1 MKKTKRKAVI
11 NLIIFFL
18 LLAGGI
24 YMAIAGVGQNES
36 GKTANVPLGLDLQG
50 GLSVTY
56 EIQDEKPTSDEIKA
70 TVDKLQRRVDA
81 YSSEGEVYQEG
92 NDRITVEIPLNTEK
106 VDAHDV
112 LDELG
117 QPGQL
122 LFLDSENYTI
132 WQQNQNN
139 GTNDAYEAVLTG
151 SDIKNAQAGVDD
163 SGTVKD
169 YVVQLQ
175 FTDEGAQKFATATAA
190 NIGKPIYIIYDG
202 AVASAPTVQSAIT
215 DGNAV
220 INKISS
226 YDEAESLAS
235 TIKIGALPLELKQIQ
250 YNIVGAKLGQKAV
263 STSLIAGAIGFG
275 LVCILMIVLYRFPGF
290 IASLALT
297 GYVVLMLLILSIR
310 HITLTLPGIAGII
323 LSIGMAVDANVIIFT
338 RIREEI
344 SAGSGVRAAVK
355 AGFSKA
361 LSAILDGNITTLIAT
376 VVLMILGSG
385 SIKGFAVTLM
395 LGIVLSMFTA
405 LFVTKMLL
413 NSFLE
418 LGVQNPKMYGKA
430 KEPKIHGY
438 VKNFKICGVAS
449 LIVIIAGLA
458 FLGVNHSRIGKS
470 LNYSLEF
477 TGGTS
482 TTATFAEDDVY
493 TLERAESEVAPA
505 IAETAGI
512 DAGTIQIQ
520 TVEGN
525 NQVIF
530 KTSEL
535 TEEQSAKI
543 DDLLKSQF
551 KATEVDNQSISST
564 ISGEMKKDAIVA
576 IAVSSVLMLLY
587 IAFRFSDVKFGVSAV
602 LALVHD
608 VLVVFAAYSIGTL
621 SVGNTFIAC
630 MLTIVGYSINATIII
645 FDRIRENMRTQDSK
659 ESLEELVNKSIGQT
673 FTRTIYTSLTT
684 FIMVFVLFVMG
695 VTSLKEFTFTL
706 MLGIVCGAYSSV
718 CITGALWYVMK
729 TGKNA
734 KVQAASVPA
743 KQVESVKTESSE
755 ESSSDGNVQKAAK
768 SKTKKNRKI

>member
-122 LFLDSENYTI
+122 LFLDSENYTM

-493 TLERAESEVAPA
+493 TLERAESEVAPV

-718 CITGALWYVMK
+718 CITGPLWYTMK
-729 TGKNA
+729 KKFSKKNA
-734 KVQAASVPA
+734 
-743 KQVESVKTESSE
+743 
-755 ESSSDGNVQKAAK
+755 
-768 SKTKKNRKI
+768 

>member
-24 YMAIAGVGQNES
+24 YMAIAGVGKNES

-56 EIQDEKPTSDEIKA
+56 EIQDEKPSKDEIDA
-70 TVDKLQRRVDA
+70 TVDKLQRRVDE

-92 NDRITVEIPLNTEK
+92 DDRITVEIPLNTEK

-112 LDELG
+112 LDQLG

-122 LFLDSENYTI
+122 LFLDSKNYTI

-175 FTDEGAQKFATATAA
+175 FTEEGAQKFATATAA

-202 AVASAPTVQSAIT
+202 KVASAPTVQSAIT

-220 INKISS
+220 INKISN
-226 YDEAESLAS
+226 YDEAENLAA

-263 STSLIAGAIGFG
+263 STSLIAGAVGFG

-290 IASLALT
+290 LASLALT

-344 SAGSGVRAAVK
+344 SAGSGVRVAVK

-376 VVLMILGSG
+376 VVLMLLGSG

-482 TTATFAEDDVY
+482 TTATFADDDIY

-505 IAETAGI
+505 IAEAVGI

-535 TEEQSAKI
+535 TEEQSAQV
-543 DDLLKSQF
+543 DDLLKSKF

-587 IAFRFSDVKFGVSAV
+587 IAFRFSDVKFGISAV

-659 ESLEELVNKSIGQT
+659 ESLEALVNKSIGQT

-718 CITGALWYVMK
+718 CITGPLWYTMK
-729 TGKNA
+729 KH
-734 KVQAASVPA
+734 
-743 KQVESVKTESSE
+743 
-755 ESSSDGNVQKAAK
+755 
-768 SKTKKNRKI
+768 TKKKA

>member
-493 TLERAESEVAPA
+493 TLERAESEVAPV

-645 FDRIRENMRTQDSK
+645 FDRIRENMRIQDSK

-718 CITGALWYVMK
+718 CITGPLWYTMK
-729 TGKNA
+729 KKFSKKNA
-734 KVQAASVPA
+734 
-743 KQVESVKTESSE
+743 
-755 ESSSDGNVQKAAK
+755 
-768 SKTKKNRKI
+768 

>member
-493 TLERAESEVAPA
+493 TLERAESEVAPV

-630 MLTIVGYSINATIII
+630 MLTIVGYSINATIVI
-645 FDRIRENMRTQDSK
+645 FDRVRENMQNMGRKETLDEVVNTSITQTLSR
-659 ESLEELVNKSIGQT
+659 SV
-673 FTRTIYTSLTT
+673 FTSLTT

-718 CITGALWYVMK
+718 CITGPLWYTMK
-729 TGKNA
+729 KKFSKKNA
-734 KVQAASVPA
+734 
-743 KQVESVKTESSE
+743 
-755 ESSSDGNVQKAAK
+755 
-768 SKTKKNRKI
+768 

>member
-1 MKKTKRKAVI
+1 MKERQKDEENKKKSSHQSDY
-11 NLIIFFL
+11 FL
-18 LLAGGI
+18 PASGWRI

-493 TLERAESEVAPA
+493 TLERAESEVAPV

-718 CITGALWYVMK
+718 CITGPLWYTMK
-729 TGKNA
+729 KKFSKKNA
-734 KVQAASVPA
+734 
-743 KQVESVKTESSE
+743 
-755 ESSSDGNVQKAAK
+755 
-768 SKTKKNRKI
+768 

>member
-56 EIQDEKPTSDEIKA
+56 EIQDEKPPSDEIKA

-376 VVLMILGSG
+376 IVLMILGSG

-493 TLERAESEVAPA
+493 TLERAESEVAPV

-718 CITGALWYVMK
+718 CITGPLWYTMK
-729 TGKNA
+729 KKFSKKNA
-734 KVQAASVPA
+734 
-743 KQVESVKTESSE
+743 
-755 ESSSDGNVQKAAK
+755 
-768 SKTKKNRKI
+768 

>member
-56 EIQDEKPTSDEIKA
+56 EIQDDKPTSDEIKA

-493 TLERAESEVAPA
+493 TLERAESEVAPV

-718 CITGALWYVMK
+718 CITGPLWYTMK
-729 TGKNA
+729 KKFSKKNA
-734 KVQAASVPA
+734 
-743 KQVESVKTESSE
+743 
-755 ESSSDGNVQKAAK
+755 
-768 SKTKKNRKI
+768 

>member
-235 TIKIGALPLELKQIQ
+235 TMKIGALPLELKQIQ

-493 TLERAESEVAPA
+493 TLERAESEVAPV

-718 CITGALWYVMK
+718 CITGPLWYTMK
-729 TGKNA
+729 KKFSKKNA
-734 KVQAASVPA
+734 
-743 KQVESVKTESSE
+743 
-755 ESSSDGNVQKAAK
+755 
-768 SKTKKNRKI
+768 

>member
-226 YDEAESLAS
+226 YDEAEILAS

-344 SAGSGVRAAVK
+344 SAGNGVRAAVK

-493 TLERAESEVAPA
+493 TLERAESEVAPV

-718 CITGALWYVMK
+718 CITGPLWYTMK
-729 TGKNA
+729 KKFSKKNA
-734 KVQAASVPA
+734 
-743 KQVESVKTESSE
+743 
-755 ESSSDGNVQKAAK
+755 
-768 SKTKKNRKI
+768 

>member
-24 YMAIAGVGQNES
+24 YMAIAGVGKNES

-56 EIQDEKPTSDEIKA
+56 EIQDEKPTSDEIDA

-106 VDAHDV
+106 VDAHEV

-132 WQQNQNN
+132 WQSNQTN
-139 GTNDAYEAVLTG
+139 GTSDAYEAVLTG

-263 STSLIAGAIGFG
+263 STSLIAGAIGFA
-275 LVCILMIVLYRFPGF
+275 LVCILMIALYRFPGF

-376 VVLMILGSG
+376 VVLMLLGSG

-405 LFVTKMLL
+405 LYVTKMLL

-430 KEPKIHGY
+430 KEPRIHGY

-449 LIVIIAGLA
+449 LLVIITGLA

-505 IAETAGI
+505 IAEAVGI
-512 DAGTIQIQ
+512 EAGTIQIQ

-535 TEEQSAKI
+535 TEEQSEKI
-543 DDLLKSQF
+543 DDMLKSQF
-551 KATEVDNQSISST
+551 NATEVDNQSISST
-564 ISGEMKKDAIVA
+564 ISGEMKKDAIIA

-645 FDRIRENMRTQDSK
+645 FDRIRENMHTQNSK
-659 ESLEELVNKSIGQT
+659 ESLEELINRSIGQT

-718 CITGALWYVMK
+718 CITGPLWYIMK
-729 TGKNA
+729 KKFAKKNA
-734 KVQAASVPA
+734 
-743 KQVESVKTESSE
+743 
-755 ESSSDGNVQKAAK
+755 
-768 SKTKKNRKI
+768 

>member
-220 INKISS
+220 INKISG

-493 TLERAESEVAPA
+493 TLERAESEVAPV

-718 CITGALWYVMK
+718 CITGPLWYTMK
-729 TGKNA
+729 KKFSKKNA
-734 KVQAASVPA
+734 
-743 KQVESVKTESSE
+743 
-755 ESSSDGNVQKAAK
+755 
-768 SKTKKNRKI
+768 

>member
-92 NDRITVEIPLNTEK
+92 DDRITVEIPLNTEK

-493 TLERAESEVAPA
+493 TLERAESEVAPV

-718 CITGALWYVMK
+718 CITGPLWYTMK
-729 TGKNA
+729 KKFSKKNA
-734 KVQAASVPA
+734 
-743 KQVESVKTESSE
+743 
-755 ESSSDGNVQKAAK
+755 
-768 SKTKKNRKI
+768 

>member
-215 DGNAV
+215 EGNAV

-493 TLERAESEVAPA
+493 TLERAESEVAPV

-718 CITGALWYVMK
+718 CITGPLWYTMK
-729 TGKNA
+729 KKFSKKNA
-734 KVQAASVPA
+734 
-743 KQVESVKTESSE
+743 
-755 ESSSDGNVQKAAK
+755 
-768 SKTKKNRKI
+768 

>member
-151 SDIKNAQAGVDD
+151 SDIKTAQAGVDD

-376 VVLMILGSG
+376 IVLMILGSG

-493 TLERAESEVAPA
+493 TLERAESEVAPV

-718 CITGALWYVMK
+718 CITGPLWYTMK
-729 TGKNA
+729 KKFSKKNA
-734 KVQAASVPA
+734 
-743 KQVESVKTESSE
+743 
-755 ESSSDGNVQKAAK
+755 
-768 SKTKKNRKI
+768 

>member
-132 WQQNQNN
+132 WQKNQNN

-275 LVCILMIVLYRFPGF
+275 LVCILMIILYRFPGF

-344 SAGSGVRAAVK
+344 SAGNSVRAAVK

-493 TLERAESEVAPA
+493 TLERAESEVAPV

-645 FDRIRENMRTQDSK
+645 FDRIRENMRTQDNK

-718 CITGALWYVMK
+718 CITGPLWYTMK
-729 TGKNA
+729 KKFSKKNA
-734 KVQAASVPA
+734 
-743 KQVESVKTESSE
+743 
-755 ESSSDGNVQKAAK
+755 
-768 SKTKKNRKI
+768 

>member
-323 LSIGMAVDANVIIFT
+323 LSIGMTVDANVIIFT

-493 TLERAESEVAPA
+493 TLERAESEVAPV

-718 CITGALWYVMK
+718 CITGPLWYTMK
-729 TGKNA
+729 KKFSKKNA
-734 KVQAASVPA
+734 
-743 KQVESVKTESSE
+743 
-755 ESSSDGNVQKAAK
+755 
-768 SKTKKNRKI
+768 

>member
-175 FTDEGAQKFATATAA
+175 FTDEGAQRFAPATAA

-493 TLERAESEVAPA
+493 TLERAESEVAPV

-608 VLVVFAAYSIGTL
+608 VLAAYSIGTL

-718 CITGALWYVMK
+718 CITGPLWYTMK
-729 TGKNA
+729 KKFSKKNA
-734 KVQAASVPA
+734 
-743 KQVESVKTESSE
+743 
-755 ESSSDGNVQKAAK
+755 
-768 SKTKKNRKI
+768 

>member
-493 TLERAESEVAPA
+493 TLERAESEVAPV

-684 FIMVFVLFVMG
+684 FIMVFVLLVMG

-718 CITGALWYVMK
+718 CITGPLWYTMK
-729 TGKNA
+729 KKFSKKNA
-734 KVQAASVPA
+734 
-743 KQVESVKTESSE
+743 
-755 ESSSDGNVQKAAK
+755 
-768 SKTKKNRKI
+768 

>member
-323 LSIGMAVDANVIIFT
+323 LSIGMAEDANVIIFT

-493 TLERAESEVAPA
+493 TLERAESEVAPV

-718 CITGALWYVMK
+718 CITGPLWYTMK
-729 TGKNA
+729 KKFSKKNA
-734 KVQAASVPA
+734 
-743 KQVESVKTESSE
+743 
-755 ESSSDGNVQKAAK
+755 
-768 SKTKKNRKI
+768 

>member
-202 AVASAPTVQSAIT
+202 VVASAPTVQSAIT

-493 TLERAESEVAPA
+493 TLERAESEVAPV

-718 CITGALWYVMK
+718 CITGPLWYTMK
-729 TGKNA
+729 KKFSKKNA
-734 KVQAASVPA
+734 
-743 KQVESVKTESSE
+743 
-755 ESSSDGNVQKAAK
+755 
-768 SKTKKNRKI
+768 

>member
-202 AVASAPTVQSAIT
+202 AVASAPTVLSAIT

-493 TLERAESEVAPA
+493 TLERAESEVAPV

-718 CITGALWYVMK
+718 CITGPLWYTMK
-729 TGKNA
+729 KKFSKKNA
-734 KVQAASVPA
+734 
-743 KQVESVKTESSE
+743 
-755 ESSSDGNVQKAAK
+755 
-768 SKTKKNRKI
+768 

>member
-24 YMAIAGVGQNES
+24 YMAIAGVGKNES

-56 EIQDEKPTSDEIKA
+56 EIQDEKPSKDEIDA
-70 TVDKLQRRVDA
+70 TVDKLQRRVDE

-92 NDRITVEIPLNTEK
+92 DDRITVEIPLNTEK

-112 LDELG
+112 LDQLG

-139 GTNDAYEAVLTG
+139 GTDDVYEAVLTG

-175 FTDEGAQKFATATAA
+175 FTEEGAQKFATATAA

-202 AVASAPTVQSAIT
+202 KVASAPTVQSAIT

-220 INKISS
+220 INKISD
-226 YDEAESLAS
+226 YDEAENLAA

-263 STSLIAGAIGFG
+263 STSLVAGAIGFG
-275 LVCILMIVLYRFPGF
+275 LVCILMIILYRFPGV

-438 VKNFKICGVAS
+438 VKNFKICGIAS

-505 IAETAGI
+505 IAEAVGI

-718 CITGALWYVMK
+718 CITGPLWYTMK
-729 TGKNA
+729 KKFSKKNA
-734 KVQAASVPA
+734 
-743 KQVESVKTESSE
+743 
-755 ESSSDGNVQKAAK
+755 
-768 SKTKKNRKI
+768 

>member
-275 LVCILMIVLYRFPGF
+275 LVCILMIILYRFPGF

-344 SAGSGVRAAVK
+344 SAGNSVRAAVK
-355 AGFSKA
+355 SGFSKA

-718 CITGALWYVMK
+718 CITGPLWYTMK
-729 TGKNA
+729 KKFSKKNA
-734 KVQAASVPA
+734 
-743 KQVESVKTESSE
+743 
-755 ESSSDGNVQKAAK
+755 
-768 SKTKKNRKI
+768 

>member
-56 EIQDEKPTSDEIKA
+56 EIQDEKPTSDEIDA

-175 FTDEGAQKFATATAA
+175 FTDEGSQKFATATAA

-344 SAGSGVRAAVK
+344 SAGNGVRAAVK

-376 VVLMILGSG
+376 VVLMLLGSG

-493 TLERAESEVAPA
+493 TLERAESEVAPV

-718 CITGALWYVMK
+718 CITGPLWYTMK
-729 TGKNA
+729 KKFSKKNA
-734 KVQAASVPA
+734 
-743 KQVESVKTESSE
+743 
-755 ESSSDGNVQKAAK
+755 
-768 SKTKKNRKI
+768 

>member
-56 EIQDEKPTSDEIKA
+56 EIQDEKPSKDEIDA

-92 NDRITVEIPLNTEK
+92 DDRITVEIPLNTEK

-112 LDELG
+112 LDQLG

-132 WQQNQNN
+132 WQQNQTN

-175 FTDEGAQKFATATAA
+175 FTEEGAQKFATATAA

-226 YDEAESLAS
+226 YDEAENLAS

-418 LGVQNPKMYGKA
+418 LGVQNPKMYGRA

-449 LIVIIAGLA
+449 LIVIITGLA

-512 DAGTIQIQ
+512 DAGAIQIQ

-718 CITGALWYVMK
+718 CITGPLWYTMK
-729 TGKNA
+729 KKFSKKNA
-734 KVQAASVPA
+734 
-743 KQVESVKTESSE
+743 
-755 ESSSDGNVQKAAK
+755 
-768 SKTKKNRKI
+768 

>member
-275 LVCILMIVLYRFPGF
+275 LLCILMIVLYRFPGF

-493 TLERAESEVAPA
+493 TLERAESEVAPV

-718 CITGALWYVMK
+718 CITGPLWYTMK
-729 TGKNA
+729 KKFSKKNA
-734 KVQAASVPA
+734 
-743 KQVESVKTESSE
+743 
-755 ESSSDGNVQKAAK
+755 
-768 SKTKKNRKI
+768 

>member
-235 TIKIGALPLELKQIQ
+235 TIKIGALPLEFKQIQ

-493 TLERAESEVAPA
+493 TLERAESEVAPV

-718 CITGALWYVMK
+718 CITGPLWYTMK
-729 TGKNA
+729 KKFSKKNA
-734 KVQAASVPA
+734 
-743 KQVESVKTESSE
+743 
-755 ESSSDGNVQKAAK
+755 
-768 SKTKKNRKI
+768 

>member
-323 LSIGMAVDANVIIFT
+323 LSISMAVDANVIIFT

-385 SIKGFAVTLM
+385 SIQGFAVTLM

-493 TLERAESEVAPA
+493 TLERAESEVAPV

-718 CITGALWYVMK
+718 CITGPLWYTMK
-729 TGKNA
+729 KKFSKKNA
-734 KVQAASVPA
+734 
-743 KQVESVKTESSE
+743 
-755 ESSSDGNVQKAAK
+755 
-768 SKTKKNRKI
+768 

>member
-493 TLERAESEVAPA
+493 TLERAESEVAPV

-525 NQVIF
+525 IQVIF

-718 CITGALWYVMK
+718 CITGPLWYTMK
-729 TGKNA
+729 KKFSKKNA
-734 KVQAASVPA
+734 
-743 KQVESVKTESSE
+743 
-755 ESSSDGNVQKAAK
+755 
-768 SKTKKNRKI
+768 

>member
-430 KEPKIHGY
+430 KEPKIYGY

-493 TLERAESEVAPA
+493 TLERAESEVAPV

-718 CITGALWYVMK
+718 CITGPLWYTMK
-729 TGKNA
+729 KKFSKKNA
-734 KVQAASVPA
+734 
-743 KQVESVKTESSE
+743 
-755 ESSSDGNVQKAAK
+755 
-768 SKTKKNRKI
+768 

>member
-493 TLERAESEVAPA
+493 TLERAESEVAPV

-718 CITGALWYVMK
+718 CITGPLWL
-729 TGKNA
+729 
-734 KVQAASVPA
+734 SL
-743 KQVESVKTESSE
+743 
-755 ESSSDGNVQKAAK
+755 
-768 SKTKKNRKI
+768 IHI

>member
-290 IASLALT
+290 VASLALT

-493 TLERAESEVAPA
+493 TLERAESEVAPV

-718 CITGALWYVMK
+718 CITGPLWYTMK
-729 TGKNA
+729 KKFSKKNA
-734 KVQAASVPA
+734 
-743 KQVESVKTESSE
+743 
-755 ESSSDGNVQKAAK
+755 
-768 SKTKKNRKI
+768 

>member
-24 YMAIAGVGQNES
+24 YMAIAGVGKNES

-56 EIQDEKPTSDEIKA
+56 EIQDEKPTKDEIDA
-70 TVDKLQRRVDA
+70 TVDKLQRRVDE

-92 NDRITVEIPLNTEK
+92 DDRITVEIPLNTEK
-106 VDAHDV
+106 GDAHDV

-122 LFLDSENYTI
+122 LFLDSANYTI
-132 WQQNQNN
+132 WQENQNN
-139 GTNDAYEAVLTG
+139 GKNDAYETVLTG

-175 FTDEGAQKFATATAA
+175 FTEEGTQKFATATTA
-190 NIGKPIYIIYDG
+190 NVGKPIYIIYDG
-202 AVASAPTVQSAIT
+202 KVVSAPTVQNAIT

-220 INKISS
+220 INKISD
-226 YDEAESLAS
+226 YDEAENLAA

-263 STSLIAGAIGFG
+263 STSLIAGAIGFA

-290 IASLALT
+290 LASLALT

-344 SAGSGVRAAVK
+344 AAGNSVRAAVK

-376 VVLMILGSG
+376 VVLMLLGSG

-395 LGIVLSMFTA
+395 LGIILSMFTA
-405 LFVTKMLL
+405 LVVTKMLL
-413 NSFLE
+413 NAFVE
-418 LGVQNPKMYGKA
+418 LGVQNVKMYGKA
-430 KEPKIHGY
+430 KEPKVHGY

-449 LIVIIAGLA
+449 LIVIITGLA
-458 FLGVNHSRIGKS
+458 FLGVNHARIGKA

-482 TTATFAEDDVY
+482 TTATFADDDVY
-493 TLERAESEVAPA
+493 TLERAEKEVAPA
-505 IAETAGI
+505 IAEAVGI

-535 TEEQSAKI
+535 TEDQGAKI

-564 ISGEMKKDAIVA
+564 ISGEMQKDAIVA
-576 IAVSSVLMLLY
+576 IIVSSVLMLLY
-587 IAFRFSDVKFGVSAV
+587 IAFRFSDVKFGISAV

-608 VLVVFAAYSIGTL
+608 VLVVFAAYSIGML

-630 MLTIVGYSINATIII
+630 MLTILGYSINATIII
-645 FDRIRENMRTQDSK
+645 FDRIRENMRTMDNSK
-659 ESLEELVNKSIGQT
+659 DNLEEVVNRSIGQT
-673 FTRTIYTSLTT
+673 FTRSIYTSLTT

-695 VTSLKEFTFTL
+695 VASLKEFTFTL

-718 CITGALWYVMK
+718 CITGPLWYTMK
-729 TGKNA
+729 KKGLK
-734 KVQAASVPA
+734 K
-743 KQVESVKTESSE
+743 
-755 ESSSDGNVQKAAK
+755 KA
-768 SKTKKNRKI
+768 

>member
-56 EIQDEKPTSDEIKA
+56 EIQDEKPTSDEIDA

-344 SAGSGVRAAVK
+344 SAGNGVRAAVK

-376 VVLMILGSG
+376 VVLMLLGSG

-493 TLERAESEVAPA
+493 TLERAESEVAPV
-505 IAETAGI
+505 IAETVGI

-673 FTRTIYTSLTT
+673 FTRTIYTSLTI

-718 CITGALWYVMK
+718 CITGPLWYTMK
-729 TGKNA
+729 KKFSKKNA
-734 KVQAASVPA
+734 
-743 KQVESVKTESSE
+743 
-755 ESSSDGNVQKAAK
+755 
-768 SKTKKNRKI
+768 

>member
-24 YMAIAGVGQNES
+24 YMAIAGVGKNES

-56 EIQDEKPTSDEIKA
+56 EIQDEKPSKDEIDA
-70 TVDKLQRRVDA
+70 TVDKLQRRVDE

-92 NDRITVEIPLNTEK
+92 DDRITVEIPLNTEK

-112 LDELG
+112 LDQLG

-139 GTNDAYEAVLTG
+139 GTDDVYEAVLTG

-175 FTDEGAQKFATATAA
+175 FTEEGAQKFATATAA

-202 AVASAPTVQSAIT
+202 KVASAPTVQSAIT

-220 INKISS
+220 INKISD
-226 YDEAESLAS
+226 YDEAENLAA

-263 STSLIAGAIGFG
+263 STSLVAGAIGFG
-275 LVCILMIVLYRFPGF
+275 LVCILMIILYRFPGV

-438 VKNFKICGVAS
+438 VKNFKICGIAS
-449 LIVIIAGLA
+449 LIVIIAGLT

-505 IAETAGI
+505 IAEAVGI

-543 DDLLKSQF
+543 DGLLKSQF

-718 CITGALWYVMK
+718 CITGPLWYTMK
-729 TGKNA
+729 KKFSKKNA
-734 KVQAASVPA
+734 
-743 KQVESVKTESSE
+743 
-755 ESSSDGNVQKAAK
+755 
-768 SKTKKNRKI
+768 

>member
-24 YMAIAGVGQNES
+24 YMAIAGVGKNES

-56 EIQDEKPTSDEIKA
+56 EIQDEKPTSDEIDA

-106 VDAHDV
+106 VDAHEV

-132 WQQNQNN
+132 WQSNQTN
-139 GTNDAYEAVLTG
+139 GTSDAYEAVLTG

-263 STSLIAGAIGFG
+263 STSLIAGAIGFA
-275 LVCILMIVLYRFPGF
+275 LVCILMIALYRFPGV

-376 VVLMILGSG
+376 VVLMLLGSG

-405 LFVTKMLL
+405 LYVTKMLL

-430 KEPKIHGY
+430 KEPRIHGY

-449 LIVIIAGLA
+449 LLVIITGLA

-505 IAETAGI
+505 IAEAVGI
-512 DAGTIQIQ
+512 EAGTIQIQ

-535 TEEQSAKI
+535 TEEQSEKI
-543 DDLLKSQF
+543 DDMLKSQF
-551 KATEVDNQSISST
+551 NATEVDNQSISST
-564 ISGEMKKDAIVA
+564 ISGEMKKDAIIA

-645 FDRIRENMRTQDSK
+645 FDRIRENMHTQNSK
-659 ESLEELVNKSIGQT
+659 ESLEELINRSIGQT

-718 CITGALWYVMK
+718 CITGPLWYTMK
-729 TGKNA
+729 KKFSKKNA
-734 KVQAASVPA
+734 
-743 KQVESVKTESSE
+743 
-755 ESSSDGNVQKAAK
+755 
-768 SKTKKNRKI
+768 